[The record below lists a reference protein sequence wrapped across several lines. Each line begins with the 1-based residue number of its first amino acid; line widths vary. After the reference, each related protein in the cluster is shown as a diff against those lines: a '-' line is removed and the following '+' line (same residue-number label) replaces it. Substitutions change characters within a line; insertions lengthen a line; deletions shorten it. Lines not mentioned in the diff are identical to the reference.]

1 MQNESKDFNFF
12 SRFCQLVDKENHLDS
27 DDVINEETYNFEV
40 GGQDTHPVDNPLAK

>member
-12 SRFCQLVDKENHLDS
+12 SRFCQLTKKIIQIAMM
-27 DDVINEETYNFEV
+27 VINEETYNFEV